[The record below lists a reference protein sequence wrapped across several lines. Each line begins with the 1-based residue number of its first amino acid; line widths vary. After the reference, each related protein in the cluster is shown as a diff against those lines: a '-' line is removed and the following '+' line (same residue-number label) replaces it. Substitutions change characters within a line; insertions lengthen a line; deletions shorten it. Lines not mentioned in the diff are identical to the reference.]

1 MVSPLQTWQH
11 PESKR
16 LWFIL
21 GGLSVL
27 VHIGLLG
34 LSLPYVLRLMEP
46 STAAVSAVPIE
57 LVTVDPVSGKP
68 IENADSDRLS
78 AAATS
83 TAQPETD
90 TDIDTATNPPAV
102 PNSDPSLPTDPNS
115 FSTQAPANSPA
126 PNRNTDPAT
135 SDPATSDPTT
145 SPDPT
150 PPSNSGRPTRPSQ
163 PPTGTEPSSDSG
175 SGSGSG
181 TSSSRDSGDGSSDA
195 SNDASDD
202 SSGDGSGDAL
212 TSLSGSGPLQPP
224 GSEGTSTTVQVAA
237 LRVTGTRLDV
247 VQDVKDQPPQ
257 LLSSMAAIALE
268 PERVGCD
275 RVDFSAGPLGP
286 LTYRVAIDT
295 DSSIRTLT
303 LQTQGGSSLSLANEE
318 AIACLIRS
326 AGFTFLAAV
335 SDGTP
340 ILDDSLLLTLDV
352 IESQPDTAP

>member
-46 STAAVSAVPIE
+46 STAAVSALPIE

-68 IENADSDRLS
+68 IKNADSFS
-78 AAATS
+78 ASATS
-83 TAQPETD
+83 TAQPETGTD
-90 TDIDTATNPPAV
+90 TDTNPPAV
-102 PNSDPSLPTDPNS
+102 SNSDPSPPTDPNS
-115 FSTQAPANSPA
+115 FSNQAPANSPA
-126 PNRNTDPAT
+126 PNTRTNSAT
-135 SDPATSDPTT
+135 SNPATSDPTT

-150 PPSNSGRPTRPSQ
+150 PPSNSGRPTGPSQ
-163 PPTGTEPSSDSG
+163 PPTGTEPSSDSSSD
-175 SGSGSG
+175 SGSSSG
-181 TSSSRDSGDGSSDA
+181 SSSDSGDGSSDA

-212 TSLSGSGPLQPP
+212 TSLSGSGPLEPP
-224 GSEGTSTTVQVAA
+224 GSDGTSTTVQVAA
-237 LRVTGTRLDV
+237 LRVTSTRLDA
-247 VQDVKDQPPQ
+247 VQDVKDQPP
-257 LLSSMAAIALE
+257 LFLSSTAAIALE

-275 RVDFSAGPLGP
+275 RIDFSAGPLGP

-295 DSSIRTLT
+295 DNSIRTLT
-303 LQTQGGSSLSLANEE
+303 LQTQGGSSLSRANEE

-326 AGFTFLAAV
+326 AGFTFSAAV

-340 ILDDSLLLTLDV
+340 VLDDSLLLILDV
-352 IESQPDTAP
+352 IESQLESQPDTAP